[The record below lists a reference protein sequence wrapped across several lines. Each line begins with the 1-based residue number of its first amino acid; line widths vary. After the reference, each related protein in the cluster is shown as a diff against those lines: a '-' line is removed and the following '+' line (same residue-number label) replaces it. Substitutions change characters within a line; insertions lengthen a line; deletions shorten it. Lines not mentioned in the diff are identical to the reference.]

1 MNFRGSAPGLSE
13 LDWTIDWSRFLA
25 GDTIVTSIWSAVPAD
40 ITLYETSTAIAG
52 TSTTCWTKGGTVTG
66 YLITNRI
73 TTASGRI
80 TSATIELSL
89 EPPLI

>member
-1 MNFRGSAPGLSE
+1 MMFRGSQPGLSE
-13 LDWTIDWSRFLA
+13 LDWTIDWSRWLA
-25 GDTIVTSIWSAVPAD
+25 GDTVVTSIWTAVPAGL
-40 ITLYETSTAIAG
+40 TLYETSTSIVG
-52 TSTTCWTKGGTVTG
+52 NTTTCWMKGGTVTG

-73 TTASGRI
+73 TTAAGRI